1 MKKIF
6 WIAGEKSG
14 DLHASDVLHKLNKL
28 GNFYNYGVGG
38 SLMEK
43 AGFHSLFEFSRFN
56 VMGFIEVIKHLGFFL
71 KVEKEIKE
79 ILIRDKPDLVVL
91 VDYPGLNL
99 RVAKIAKQ
107 LGLKVLYYI
116 CPQFWAWKHKRVFK
130 IKKYTDFVCC
140 INPFESPLLDE
151 YEIPNEYVGHP
162 VAEQIKVE
170 LDKEKFAETFK
181 LDVSKEWIGLF
192 PGSREM
198 EIERHLPIFLEV
210 AQANPEREYLISIID
225 KKMLP
230 KLEQNNKSNN
240 IKFINGYN
248 YEIMKHSDFVVA
260 KSGTTTLETT
270 LFATPFVIIYK
281 ANPLTVMIA
290 RKIARTEFIGLPN
303 LIANR
308 LVVKEL
314 IQEDV
319 NAENIT
325 AEINKILTDKE
336 SRDSFKTVLEEI
348 KSLLGDKS
356 ASSNSAARIYKM
368 AKDG

>member
-28 GNFYNYGVGG
+28 GSFYNYGIGG
-38 SLMEK
+38 SLMEE

-56 VMGFIEVIKHLGFFL
+56 VMGFIEVIKDLGFFF
-71 KVEKEIKE
+71 KVEKEIKK
-79 ILIRDKPDLVVL
+79 ILKRDKPALVIL

-99 RVAKIAKQ
+99 RIAKIAKQ
-107 LGLKVLYYI
+107 LGIKVLYYI

-151 YEIPNEYVGHP
+151 YQIPNEYVGHP
-162 VAEQIKVE
+162 VAEQIKAE
-170 LDKEKFAETFK
+170 LDKEEFADTFK
-181 LDVSKEWIGLF
+181 LDSNKEWIGLF

-225 KKMLP
+225 KSMLP
-230 KLEQNNKSNN
+230 NLEQSNKSNN
-240 IKFINGYN
+240 IKFITAYN

-270 LFATPFVIIYK
+270 
-281 ANPLTVMIA
+281 
-290 RKIARTEFIGLPN
+290 
-303 LIANR
+303 
-308 LVVKEL
+308 
-314 IQEDV
+314 
-319 NAENIT
+319 
-325 AEINKILTDKE
+325 
-336 SRDSFKTVLEEI
+336 
-348 KSLLGDKS
+348 
-356 ASSNSAARIYKM
+356 
-368 AKDG
+368 

>member
-38 SLMEK
+38 GLMEE

-56 VMGFIEVIKHLGFFL
+56 VMGFVEVIKHLGFFL

-107 LGLKVLYYI
+107 LGIKVLYYI

-130 IKKYTDFVCC
+130 IRKYTDVVCC
-140 INPFESPLLDE
+140 INPFEAPLLDE

-170 LDKEKFAETFK
+170 LTKEQFAEAFK
-181 LDVSKEWIGLF
+181 LDVNKEWIGLF

-198 EIERHLPIFLEV
+198 EIKHHLPIFLQLAE
-210 AQANPEREYLISIID
+210 ANPEREYLISIID
-225 KKMLP
+225 KSMLQ
-230 KLEQNNKSNN
+230 KLKQEERHAN
-240 IKFINGYN
+240 IQFINGYN

-270 LFATPFVIIYK
+270 LFATPFVIVYK

-290 RKIARTEFIGLPN
+290 KKIARTRFIGLPN
-303 LIANR
+303 LIADK
-308 LVVKEL
+308 LIVTEL

-319 NAENIT
+319 TADNIT
-325 AEINKILTDKE
+325 AEINKFLTDKT
-336 SRDSFKTVLEEI
+336 SRDSFIAVLSKI

-356 ASSNSAARIYKM
+356 ASSNCAQQIYKM
-368 AKDG
+368 VNNE